1 MAILKQCTMPVLLGS
16 SSSTDGTV
24 GDSGITKR
32 KPDSELDKTATAQFY
47 IDIFDDDLVKGDA
60 IRAAAAQSVACICCA
75 SDRDEGLLMS
85 FEFMLDRVLGKLS
98 LLIAY
103 TYSYFLFSSSLCF
116 ACFWKQIQ

>member
-1 MAILKQCTMPVLLGS
+1 MAVLKQCTMPVLLGS

-24 GDSGITKR
+24 GDSEITKR

-47 IDIFDDDLVKGDA
+47 IDIFEDDLVKGDA
-60 IRAAAAQSVACICCA
+60 IRAAAAQSVTCICCA

-85 FEFMLDRVLGKLS
+85 FEFMLDRILGKLS